1 MATLN
6 PVSSLLALFPELEPE
21 YMEDLKLFG
30 PEYGLRFHSVF
41 GQLLNP
47 YLFTLLQQDDWLS
60 EPKLPQIFDFIET
73 LSNSGSPEAEE
84 LVAVTICERL
94 GDDFEVLRR
103 ARHLM
108 GPKTFEFSRDTE
120 IGWGREDP

>member
-1 MATLN
+1 MATPN
-6 PVSSLLALFPELEPE
+6 PVSDLLALLPELETE
-21 YMEDLKLFG
+21 YVEDLKLFG
-30 PEYGLRFHSVF
+30 PEYSLRFHSVF

-47 YLFTLLQQDDWLS
+47 YLVTLLQQDDWLS
-60 EPKLPQIFDFIET
+60 EPKLPRIFEFVET

-94 GDDFEVLRR
+94 SDDFEVLQR

-120 IGWGREDP
+120 IGWGREKP